1 MEKERTVILKRK
13 ENIPYDF
20 NINEEYKKYE
30 SIGDNKSEL
39 KTYKNWESHIINK
52 CSQFT
57 ETTRLNFV
65 HYIKGKKRSEENKI
79 ATLDAIWMPLN
90 IFVLTVLLTFMFA
103 FVELIKNYNAAA
115 SEIVT
120 NYFVSNTDKL
130 YEQTARL
137 LEFNFKE
144 SIIFYGMF
152 SVIILITGV
161 ALYVLGKNRRMNIAN
176 KISFYEDI
184 ILIIEKENNY
194 KVITMTILKII
205 CLSIGSITLLFIL
218 TKIMGQREM
227 SQLSIFDYFITITI
241 GSIAAELSTS
251 LEDNFVQPVIA
262 MIVYAL
268 ITLIVSILNT
278 KFVKL
283 RPFLS
288 GKTLI
293 LYDDGTLFKENF
305 KKAKIDL
312 NEFLVQC
319 RTSGFFNLSDIKTAL
334 LEENGKISFLPYSDK
349 RPANP
354 SDFNIKPKEE
364 EILTNLILDGKIMQ
378 ENLQE
383 LGFDESWLLK
393 KLKKQGITKTKNIF
407 LATYCSDGNLS
418 VYVSDNIKNS

>member
-161 ALYVLGKNRRMNIAN
+161 ATQIKNDVTGIRVSPELWLEMKITDYAN
-176 KISFYEDI
+176 NKDE
-184 ILIIEKENNY
+184 
-194 KVITMTILKII
+194 
-205 CLSIGSITLLFIL
+205 
-218 TKIMGQREM
+218 
-227 SQLSIFDYFITITI
+227 
-241 GSIAAELSTS
+241 
-251 LEDNFVQPVIA
+251 
-262 MIVYAL
+262 
-268 ITLIVSILNT
+268 
-278 KFVKL
+278 
-283 RPFLS
+283 
-288 GKTLI
+288 
-293 LYDDGTLFKENF
+293 F
-305 KKAKIDL
+305 KKA
-312 NEFLVQC
+312 N
-319 RTSGFFNLSDIKTAL
+319 NDIVRELK
-334 LEENGKISFLPYSDK
+334 LENSFC
-349 RPANP
+349 
-354 SDFNIKPKEE
+354 I
-364 EILTNLILDGKIMQ
+364 
-378 ENLQE
+378 
-383 LGFDESWLLK
+383 
-393 KLKKQGITKTKNIF
+393 
-407 LATYCSDGNLS
+407 
-418 VYVSDNIKNS
+418 

>member
-103 FVELIKNYNAAA
+103 FAELIKNYNAAA

-152 SVIILITGV
+152 SLLILIIGV
-161 ALYVLGKNRRMNIAN
+161 TLYLLGKNRRMNIAN

-194 KVITMTILKII
+194 KV
-205 CLSIGSITLLFIL
+205 
-218 TKIMGQREM
+218 
-227 SQLSIFDYFITITI
+227 
-241 GSIAAELSTS
+241 
-251 LEDNFVQPVIA
+251 
-262 MIVYAL
+262 
-268 ITLIVSILNT
+268 
-278 KFVKL
+278 
-283 RPFLS
+283 
-288 GKTLI
+288 
-293 LYDDGTLFKENF
+293 
-305 KKAKIDL
+305 
-312 NEFLVQC
+312 
-319 RTSGFFNLSDIKTAL
+319 
-334 LEENGKISFLPYSDK
+334 K
-349 RPANP
+349 R
-354 SDFNIKPKEE
+354 
-364 EILTNLILDGKIMQ
+364 
-378 ENLQE
+378 
-383 LGFDESWLLK
+383 
-393 KLKKQGITKTKNIF
+393 
-407 LATYCSDGNLS
+407 
-418 VYVSDNIKNS
+418 

>member
-1 MEKERTVILKRK
+1 
-13 ENIPYDF
+13 
-20 NINEEYKKYE
+20 
-30 SIGDNKSEL
+30 
-39 KTYKNWESHIINK
+39 
-52 CSQFT
+52 
-57 ETTRLNFV
+57 
-65 HYIKGKKRSEENKI
+65 
-79 ATLDAIWMPLN
+79 
-90 IFVLTVLLTFMFA
+90 
-103 FVELIKNYNAAA
+103 
-115 SEIVT
+115 
-120 NYFVSNTDKL
+120 
-130 YEQTARL
+130 
-137 LEFNFKE
+137 
-144 SIIFYGMF
+144 
-152 SVIILITGV
+152 
-161 ALYVLGKNRRMNIAN
+161 
-176 KISFYEDI
+176 
-184 ILIIEKENNY
+184 
-194 KVITMTILKII
+194 MTILKII

-319 RTSGFFNLSDIKTAL
+319 RTNGFFNLSDIKTAL

-354 SDFNIKPKEE
+354 SDFDIKPKEE

-383 LGFDESWLLK
+383 LGFNEAWLLK
-393 KLKKQGITKTKNIF
+393 KLKKQGITKTNNIF

-418 VYVSDNIKNS
+418 VYLSGNVQNN